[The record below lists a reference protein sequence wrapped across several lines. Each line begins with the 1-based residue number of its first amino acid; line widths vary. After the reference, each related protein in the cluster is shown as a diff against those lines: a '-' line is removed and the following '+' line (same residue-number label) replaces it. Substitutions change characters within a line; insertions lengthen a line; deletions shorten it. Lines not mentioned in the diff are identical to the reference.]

1 MLLHI
6 NRGKDTLRHIESG
19 VLCFTFNMSSFVF
32 NTDIYNKYMGR
43 SPMDR
48 LRRHF
53 NVHAINW
60 GVVLK

>member
-1 MLLHI
+1 MNEGTKAL
-6 NRGKDTLRHIESG
+6 KDMIRHIDSG
-19 VLCFTFNMSSFVF
+19 ELCFTFNMRAFEF
-32 NTDIYNKYMGR
+32 NTNIYQKYKGR